1 MAAGNYF
8 LIRRQRQGKEPG
20 NFHEEWYIRLKFPG
34 KPEKLM
40 NSGYDI
46 CPKCMAAADTA
57 GLREREKCGCRVK
70 SAKAARGMLEGWN
83 DARMIGAFEQARMVR
98 QVATLGDIFAA
109 YLADGVRILNK
120 EKSQRRNVQSL
131 RRVVA
136 FAKGLW
142 RVHEGGIPGVKIGAM
157 VADEGKIA
165 KLPASVLTG
174 ELREQYFRAAQGGAL
189 DWNEPKDG
197 NVSINSTLA
206 QGCDVFSKNALYH
219 KLKGLRLPPLEGFL
233 KGPWL
238 PEEDSKPDPLT
249 VAQWEAMMAA
259 VPALDRA
266 QPEMGLVNA
275 LLRQTGLRSS
285 YVEAARGNWLETHEG
300 RTFLVIR
307 NRQEEGFRKK
317 RGTRDQQIPIGP
329 GLAAR
334 LAARTGKTGYLVLPE
349 GTATGRQELVGKQH
363 NGWLKA
369 LIGGAGERGQGNHRL
384 RDTVASVLWS
394 VDCPTAAQEA
404 LGHSSVDT
412 TAKHYGKNIHV
423 CPGMRE
429 ELAAWLA

>member
-8 LIRRQRQGKEPG
+8 LIRRQRQGKPPG

-46 CPKCMAAADTA
+46 CLKCMAAADTA

-70 SAKAARGMLEGWN
+70 PSKAARGMLEGWN

-98 QVATLGDIFAA
+98 QVATLGEVFAA
-109 YLADGVRILNK
+109 YLADGVRILK
-120 EKSQRRNVQSL
+120 DEKSQRRNVNSL

-136 FAKGLW
+136 YARGLW

-157 VADEGKIA
+157 VADEGKIG

-189 DWNEPKDG
+189 DWNEPQEG

-206 QGCDVFSKNALYH
+206 QGCDVFSKNAIYH
-219 KLKGLRLPPLEGFL
+219 KLKGLQLPALDGFL

-238 PEEDSKPDPLT
+238 PEEDSKPEPLT
-249 VAQWEAMMAA
+249 VGQWEAMMEA
-259 VPALDRA
+259 VPALDRT
-266 QPEMGLVNA
+266 QPELGLVNA

-285 YVEAARGNWLETHEG
+285 YVEAARGSWMEAHEG
-300 RTFLVIR
+300 RTFMVIR
-307 NRQEEGFRKK
+307 NRPEEGFRKK

-334 LAARTGKTGYLVLPE
+334 LAGRTGYLVLPE
-349 GTATGRQELVGKQH
+349 GTAAARQELVSKQH
-363 NGWLKA
+363 NSWLKA
-369 LIGGAGERGQGNHRL
+369 LIGGVGERGLGNHRL

-412 TAKHYGKNIHV
+412 TAKHYGKKMHV